1 MPWFLTFGWFWIY
14 YVIKGDLHLLVLL
27 PPPPSARM
35 TGILPPV
42 SVMLGWKPGQGLC
55 QLNYISN
62 PFSPPLAPE
71 EMDNLNSLAFQ
82 VLQDLI
88 YHHWQEHRG
97 TEKRNQVLY
106 SSDFLAKLCRSKLTT
121 LRWRP
126 CFRWSDVSWCDV
138 EFWEQSPL
146 FDVRLVGCGQY
157 LLLNSSYSIAPLV
170 NPSAIYHCFKVMSTC
185 TQGHSCLPSSS
196 FSGSFFRGLFYP
208 SSFVK

>member
-1 MPWFLTFGWFWIY
+1 MTFTSWSSCLHLQVLEWQAYSLRFLWCWDENQDRDSASWTTFLTLS
-14 YVIKGDLHLLVLL
+14 LH
-27 PPPPSARM
+27 PWP
-35 TGILPPV
+35 
-42 SVMLGWKPGQGLC
+42 Q
-55 QLNYISN
+55 
-62 PFSPPLAPE
+62 
-71 EMDNLNSLAFQ
+71 EMDNLNSLAFE

-97 TEKRNQVLY
+97 AEKRNQVLY
-106 SSDFLAKLCRSKLTT
+106 SSDSLAKLCRSKLTT
-121 LRWRP
+121 LCWRL

-138 EFWEQSPL
+138 EFWEQSPV

-157 LLLNSSYSIAPLV
+157 LLLNSSCSVAPLV
-170 NPSAIYHCFKVMSTC
+170 NPSAVYHCFKVMSIC